1 MKRLLHV
8 HSQARFQG
16 GIERILFDTARS
28 LSANMEQ
35 GLLFTDGGSDIRF
48 LVPFAWHG
56 MCLQEAL
63 VSFKPDLAIIHK
75 TDCDETIRQVINGVP
90 TIVFPHDHDLT
101 CPRRHKYLPLSD
113 KPCERAVGAGC
124 IKNLCFI
131 ERSTTAHKLPITL
144 FDGIQR
150 QRRLMSA
157 SRQAKHFLVASQA
170 MQAGLVKNGIEAS
183 KIRVIAPIPAGLN
196 NISPTPLPTGARAE
210 LLFVGQVIRG
220 KGVDLMLHAVAQ
232 LNVDYR
238 LTIVGEGNHLA
249 YCRQL
254 STRLGLARKVTF
266 TGWVDHHLLDAYYKR
281 SRCLVVP
288 SRWPEPFGMVGI
300 EAMARGRP
308 VVAFDVGGIS
318 DWLTHNQ
325 TGFVARAGDTDGLA
339 RQLLIAINNDQDMA
353 RMATNA
359 YLYATK
365 RFNHEQFISQLTT
378 YIDEVTP

>member
-1 MKRLLHV
+1 MKKILHV
-8 HSQARFQG
+8 HCQARFQG
-16 GIERILFDTARS
+16 GIERILFDIARS
-28 LSANMEQ
+28 LSPTMEQ

-48 LVPFAWHG
+48 LAPFAWHG

-63 VSFKPDLAIIHK
+63 ASFKPDLAIIHK
-75 TDCDETIRQVINGVP
+75 TDCDETIRHVIDGVP

-131 ERSTTAHKLPITL
+131 ERSAPDNKLPVTL
-144 FDGIQR
+144 FAGIMR

-157 SRQAKHFLVASQA
+157 SRQAEHFLVASQA
-170 MQAGLVKNGIEAS
+170 MQASLVKNGIDTG

-196 NISPTPLPTGARAE
+196 DISHTPLRADIRAE

-220 KGVDLMLHAVAQ
+220 KGVDLMLRAAAQ
-232 LNVDYR
+232 LTADFH
-238 LTIVGEGNHLA
+238 LTIIGEGNHLA
-249 YCRQL
+249 YCQQL
-254 STRLGLARKVTF
+254 AERLNLSHKVTF
-266 TGWVDHHLLDAYYKR
+266 TGWVDHHLLDTYYQR
-281 SRCLVVP
+281 CRCLVVP
-288 SRWPEPFGMVGI
+288 SRWPEPFGMVGV

-325 TGFVARAGDTDGLA
+325 TGLLACPGDTEDLA
-339 RQLLIAINNDQDMA
+339 RQLLIAISNEHHMA
-353 RMATNA
+353 LMAANA
-359 YLYATK
+359 YRQATEN
-365 RFNHEQFISQLTT
+365 FNHQQFIRQLTAF
-378 YIDEVTP
+378 INEVIP